1 MDIKEFE
8 GVKAVLKDVASTTRT
23 LVDATRDKQTISFAV
38 YRGRHPRQNNNQMY
52 YHLVDLSSHRT
63 LCYMRDLNKII
74 EHAKTHGIA
83 EECIVLNLRTPV
95 L

>member
-1 MDIKEFE
+1 MDIKEFTN
-8 GVKAVLKDVASTTRT
+8 VKAALKEMAFTTRT
-23 LVDATRDKQTISFAV
+23 LVDATRSRDSIHFAV
-38 YRGRHPRQNNNQMY
+38 YRGKHPRQNNNQVY
-52 YHLVDLSSHRT
+52 YHLVDLSTRRT

-83 EECIVLNLRTPV
+83 EECIVLNLRQPV